1 MRNRYNLVGLYSG
14 WACRNLSKIWTGV
27 KCVRPFLSSCFSI
40 SFLSI
45 SSSCCPSSS
54 LFVFTLRRRHSS
66 SSPFVVVAIRRRPSS
81 SPIIVV
87 AFLYLSGPFRLY
99 SGWACRNLSKIWTGV
114 KCVRPFLSSCFSI
127 SFLSISSSCC
137 PSSSLF
143 VFTLRRR
150 HSSSPF
156 VVSLLCRPS
165 SSLFFVALV
174 VALRLRSSSSPFFVA
189 LVEST
194 TPLCLLCVLR
204 RVVS

>member
-27 KCVRPFLSSCFSI
+27 KCERPFLSKCFSI

-87 AFLYLSGPFRLY
+87 ALLFLSGPFRVL
-99 SGWACRNLSKIWTGV
+99 AALH
-114 KCVRPFLSSCFSI
+114 
-127 SFLSISSSCC
+127 
-137 PSSSLF
+137 
-143 VFTLRRR
+143 RRS
-150 HSSSPF
+150 SSSPF
-156 VVSLLCRPS
+156 VVAIHRRPS
-165 SSLFFVALV
+165 SSLFFVALR
-174 VALRLRSSSSPFFVA
+174 RLSSSSP
-189 LVEST
+189 
-194 TPLCLLCVLR
+194 
-204 RVVS
+204 

>member
-54 LFVFTLRRRHSS
+54 LFVFTLRRGHSS
-66 SSPFVVVAIRRRPSS
+66 SSPFVVALRRRPSS
-81 SPIIVV
+81 SSPFYFFLVHFEFLLPFIVS
-87 AFLYLSGPFRLY
+87 LRL
-99 SGWACRNLSKIWTGV
+99 N
-114 KCVRPFLSSCFSI
+114 
-127 SFLSISSSCC
+127 SSSS
-137 PSSSLF
+137 PF
-143 VFTLRRR
+143 IVALRRLS
-150 HSSSPF
+150 SSSPF
-156 VVSLLCRPS
+156 VVSLLHRPS

-194 TPLCLLCVLR
+194 TLLCVLR